1 MNHDLTHFVDILESA
16 KLTLSYVDNISLE
29 EFHDNYLVQDA
40 VIRRIEIIGKAA
52 SKISVDSK
60 NKFPHLPWKEMKG
73 MRNHLAYEHDELQL
87 NEIWSEIKNDLPKLI
102 EQIKA
107 LL

>member
-16 KLTLSYVDNISLE
+16 KLTLSYIDNISVE
-29 EFHDNYLVQDA
+29 EFHENYLVQDA

-60 NKFPHLPWKEMKG
+60 NKFPHIPWKEMKG
-73 MRNHLAYEHDELQL
+73 MRNHLAYEHDELKL
-87 NEIWSEIKNDLPKLI
+87 NDVWNEIKTELPKLI
-102 EQIKA
+102 EQITV

>member
-1 MNHDLTHFVDILESA
+1 MQHDLTHFVDILESA
-16 KLTLSYVDNISLE
+16 KLTLSYVDKISLD
-29 EFHDNYLVQDA
+29 EFYENYLVQDA

-52 SKISVDSK
+52 SKISVEAR
-60 NKFPHLPWKEMKG
+60 NKYPQLPWKEMKV
-73 MRNHLAYEHDELQL
+73 MRNHLSYEHDELKL
-87 NEIWSEIKNDLPKLI
+87 NDIWNEIKIELPKVI

>member
-1 MNHDLTHFVDILESA
+1 MQHDLTHFVDILESA
-16 KLTLSYVDNISLE
+16 KLTLSYIDNISLE
-29 EFHDNYLVQDA
+29 EFHENYLIQDA

-52 SKISVDSK
+52 SKISVESK
-60 NKFPHLPWKEMKG
+60 NKYAHLPWKEMKV
-73 MRNHLAYEHDELQL
+73 MRNHLSYEHDDLKL
-87 NEIWSEIKNDLPKLI
+87 NDVWNEIKNELPKLI